1 MLHQHGFLNWYSKAV
16 ELSGRY
22 GINLYEISHNEA
34 KLTIKTKVTNY
45 FKQNWL
51 EQLHNGDGN
60 TVLRTYRL
68 FKERHIMEPYLYLV
82 KEAKYRVAIS
92 RLRAS
97 SHPLEIERGRYT
109 RPKTPVTQRLCP
121 CCNAIEDEHHFLLNC
136 KIYDQDRDIM
146 FSKIS
151 TKYENICEIESRNR
165 FKFLLTNDDPL
176 SRCRQSGIY
185 CWLHRGLSTRQPPV
199 QPAISILSLVYSP
212 SHIYHICLFLCLI
225 IFWHRD
231 LHNACLKWLRT
242 L

>member
-1 MLHQHGFLNWYSKAV
+1 
-16 ELSGRY
+16 
-22 GINLYEISHNEA
+22 
-34 KLTIKTKVTNY
+34 
-45 FKQNWL
+45 
-51 EQLHNGDGN
+51 
-60 TVLRTYRL
+60 
-68 FKERHIMEPYLYLV
+68 MEPYLYLV

-109 RPKTPVTQRLCP
+109 RPKTPVTERLCP
-121 CCNAIEDEHHFLLNC
+121 CCNAVEDEHHFLLNC

-176 SRCRQSGIY
+176 VLNALGKFIYTAFQRREIWVNYSRCRQSGIY

-199 QPAISILSLVYSP
+199 RPAISIMSLVYSP

-242 L
+242 LWYFVLDFYSILLWRLYITYMRRRKYIPVSLCA